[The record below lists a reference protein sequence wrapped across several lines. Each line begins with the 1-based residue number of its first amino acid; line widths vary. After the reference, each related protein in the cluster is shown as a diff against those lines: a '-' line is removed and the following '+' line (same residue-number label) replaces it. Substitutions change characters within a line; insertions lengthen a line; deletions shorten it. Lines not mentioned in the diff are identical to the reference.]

1 MDLDDTTYLLRN
13 ILFSV
18 APQQSSRNRLWV
30 MKLTQATD
38 TDAALSLAIAKT
50 IVRVLSSRAI
60 VLLVPRDAV
69 PLFTEAQLHRLRI
82 ERLRIPGPYRYY
94 AASRVPDCILFRQKK
109 LRKGQPTTN
118 AMTVVDLRT
127 TWLELLPFEVRYI
140 NCKLAIRGASWLEH
154 IRLLAEH
161 DLMHIGHLEEWK
173 KTSKKDRRT
182 MDYCSITVFDRV
194 LAVNLLRRNFLKL
207 TPRAKYAFHASDAH
221 VRKSAPSTLHHYILS
236 VSTRNRYRIF
246 PLRSG
251 SGTRENCHFSV
262 FPYNKSSQT
271 SSDLWKITEAC
282 MACQVQRTI
291 CRTNSRLCFAP
302 DGKTILQGAVFQ

>member
-1 MDLDDTTYLLRN
+1 MDLEDTTY
-13 ILFSV
+13 ILKQVLASEL
-18 APQQSSRNRLWV
+18 PQKSARNRLWTR
-30 MKLTQATD
+30 KLAQATD

-50 IVRVLSSRAI
+50 IVRMLSSRAI
-60 VLLVPRDAV
+60 VLLVPRDAI

-82 ERLRIPGPYRYY
+82 EPLRISGHYRYY

-127 TWLELLPFEVRYI
+127 TFLELLPFEVRYI

-161 DLMHIGHLEEWK
+161 DLMHIEHLEEWK
-173 KTSKKDRRT
+173 KTSKKDRRA

-194 LAVNLLRRNFLKL
+194 LAVDLLRRNFLKL

-221 VRKSAPSTLHHYILS
+221 VRKSAPSTLHHYIIS
-236 VSTRNRYRIF
+236 VSTPNRYRLF
-246 PLRSG
+246 PIRS
-251 SGTRENCHFSV
+251 
-262 FPYNKSSQT
+262 K
-271 SSDLWKITEAC
+271 D
-282 MACQVQRTI
+282 
-291 CRTNSRLCFAP
+291 
-302 DGKTILQGAVFQ
+302 

>member
-1 MDLDDTTYLLRN
+1 MDLEDTTYLLRN

-82 ERLRIPGPYRYY
+82 ERFHVPGPYRYY
-94 AASRVPDCILFRQKK
+94 AAAGIPDRILFRQKK

-118 AMTVVDLRT
+118 AVIVVDLST
-127 TWLELLPFEVRYI
+127 SWLELLPFEVRHI
-140 NCKLAIRGASWLEH
+140 NGKLILRGASWLEH
-154 IRLLAEH
+154 IRLRAEH
-161 DLMHIGHLEEWK
+161 DIMHIGHLEEWK
-173 KTSKKDRRT
+173 KTSKKDRRA

-194 LAVNLLRRNFLKL
+194 LAVNFLRRNFLKL

-221 VRKSAPSTLHHYILS
+221 VRKSAPAALHHLIIS
-236 VSTRNRYRIF
+236 VSTTNRYRLF
-246 PLRSG
+246 PLR
-251 SGTRENCHFSV
+251 
-262 FPYNKSSQT
+262 
-271 SSDLWKITEAC
+271 
-282 MACQVQRTI
+282 
-291 CRTNSRLCFAP
+291 
-302 DGKTILQGAVFQ
+302 

>member
-1 MDLDDTTYLLRN
+1 MDLEDTTYLLRN

-154 IRLLAEH
+154 LRLRAEE
-161 DLMHIGHLEEWK
+161 DVLHIGHLEEWK
-173 KTSKKDRRT
+173 KASKKNRRGL
-182 MDYCSITVFDRV
+182 DYCSITVFDRI

-207 TPRAKYAFHASDAH
+207 TPRAKYAFHVSDAH
-221 VRKSAPSTLHHYILS
+221 ARKSAPSTLHHYILS
-236 VSTRNRYRIF
+236 VSTRNRYRLF
-246 PLRSG
+246 PLRS
-251 SGTRENCHFSV
+251 
-262 FPYNKSSQT
+262 K
-271 SSDLWKITEAC
+271 D
-282 MACQVQRTI
+282 
-291 CRTNSRLCFAP
+291 
-302 DGKTILQGAVFQ
+302 